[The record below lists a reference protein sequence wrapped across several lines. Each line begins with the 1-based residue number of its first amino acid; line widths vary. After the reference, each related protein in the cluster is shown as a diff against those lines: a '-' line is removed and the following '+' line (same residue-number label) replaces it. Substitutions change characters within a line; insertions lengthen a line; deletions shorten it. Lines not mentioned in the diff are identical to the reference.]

1 LTGTIINTIAVL
13 VGGTFGAFLGSR
25 LPDRIRQTVIHGVG
39 LMTLIVGMQMALKT
53 ENILIVL
60 GSVLIGGILGE
71 WWRIDDGLDR
81 LAGWLEQKANRFP
94 FLTRGDFTKGFVTAS
109 LVFCV
114 GPMTIVGSMQAG
126 ISGDSTLLILKSVL
140 DGFTSIMFA
149 ASMGM
154 GVTFAALTV
163 LLLQGGLTLGAG
175 IFQGILSEA
184 MVTEMTAT
192 GGVLLLGL
200 GFIMLEIKKIR
211 VANLLPGLA
220 IAPIL
225 VPIWVFV
232 ETLLAR

>member
-1 LTGTIINTIAVL
+1 MTGTIINTIAVL

-81 LAGWLEQKANRFP
+81 LAGWLEQKASRFP
-94 FLTRGDFTKGFVTAS
+94 FLIRGDFTKGFVTAS

-175 IFQGILSEA
+175 VLQGILSEA

-200 GFIMLEIKKIR
+200 GFMMLEIKKIR